1 MTPIAE
7 SQLEL
12 KTFLQ
17 KKNTI
22 EIILI
27 QIIHCLESLVLVT

>member
-17 KKNTI
+17 KNTI